1 MVKLGLSRLNSNIMS
16 EKIRIH
22 TEGTPNPNALKFVLD
37 RVILES
43 GSANFPDK
51 QSSGNSPL
59 AQKLFQLSSVIEVF
73 FGKDFITISKT
84 PDSSWDSIYDSL
96 LKVINNHFE
105 SGEPIILK
113 SEAATFKGSNE
124 IEQKIHEILDSQ
136 IRPAVASDGGD
147 VIFDS
152 YEEGVLKLHLQGSCS
167 HCPSSIMTLKVGI
180 ESMLKKAIPEIKE
193 VISV

>member
-1 MVKLGLSRLNSNIMS
+1 MS
-16 EKIRIH
+16 EKIKIY

-43 GSANFPDK
+43 GTANFPNK
-51 QSSGNSPL
+51 ESSSNSPL
-59 AQKLFQLSSVIEVF
+59 AQKLFENTSVKEVF
-73 FGKDFITISKT
+73 FGKDFITISK
-84 PDSSWDSIYDSL
+84 SQESLWDQIYDPL
-96 LKVINNHFE
+96 LKVINNYFE

-113 SEAATFKGSNE
+113 AETKSSKGSND
-124 IEQKIHEILDSQ
+124 IEQKIHEILDAQ

-152 YEEGVLKLHLQGSCS
+152 YEDGILKLHLQGSCS

>member
-1 MVKLGLSRLNSNIMS
+1 MS
-16 EKIRIH
+16 ENQKVSIH

-37 RVILES
+37 KIILES

-51 QSSGNSPL
+51 KSSSNSPL
-59 AQKLFQLSSVIEVF
+59 AQKLFELPSVIEVF
-73 FGKDFITISKT
+73 FGRDFITISKT
-84 PDSSWDSIYDSL
+84 SDSSWDSIYDSL
-96 LKVINNHFE
+96 LKIINSHFE

-113 SEAATFKGSNE
+113 SETVTAKGSNE

-152 YEEGVLKLHLQGSCS
+152 YTDGVLKLHLQGSCS
-167 HCPSSIMTLKVGI
+167 SCPSSIMTLKIGI
-180 ESMLKKAIPEIKE
+180 ESMLKKAIPELKE

>member
-1 MVKLGLSRLNSNIMS
+1 MS
-16 EKIRIH
+16 ETQKISIH

-37 RVILES
+37 KVILES

-51 QSSGNSPL
+51 NSSSNSPL
-59 AQKLFQLSSVIEVF
+59 AQKLFELPYVKEVF
-73 FGKDFITISKT
+73 FGRDFITISKT
-84 PDSSWDSIYDSL
+84 TESAWDNIYDSL
-96 LKVINNHFE
+96 LKIINNYFE
-105 SGEPIILK
+105 SGEQILLK
-113 SEAATFKGSNE
+113 PETSSLKGSND
-124 IEQKIHEILDSQ
+124 IEQKIHEILDAQ

-152 YEEGVLKLHLQGSCS
+152 YKDGVLKLHLQGSCS

-193 VISV
+193 VVSV

>member
-1 MVKLGLSRLNSNIMS
+1 MNEKVK
-16 EKIRIH
+16 IH

-37 RVILES
+37 KVILES

-51 QSSGNSPL
+51 SLSTNSSL
-59 AQKLFQLSSVIEVF
+59 AQRLFEVSSVKEVF
-73 FGKDFITISKT
+73 FGRDFITISKT
-84 PDSSWDSIYDSL
+84 AESAWDDIYDSL
-96 LKVINNHFE
+96 LKVINNYFE
-105 SGEPIILK
+105 SGEPILLK
-113 SEAATFKGSNE
+113 SETISVKGSNDV
-124 IEQKIHEILDSQ
+124 EQKIHEILDAQ

-152 YEEGVLKLHLQGSCS
+152 YTDGVLKLHLQGSCS

-193 VISV
+193 VVSV

>member
-1 MVKLGLSRLNSNIMS
+1 MS
-16 EKIRIH
+16 EKIKIY

-37 RVILES
+37 KVILES
-43 GSANFPDK
+43 GTANFPNK
-51 QSSGNSPL
+51 ESSSNSPL
-59 AQKLFQLSSVIEVF
+59 AQKLFENTSVKEVF
-73 FGKDFITISKT
+73 FGKDFITISK
-84 PDSSWDSIYDSL
+84 SQESLWDQIYDPL
-96 LKVINNHFE
+96 LKVINNFFE
-105 SGEPIILK
+105 SGGMIVLK
-113 SEAATFKGSNE
+113 AEKISSKGSSD

-152 YEEGVLKLHLQGSCS
+152 YEDGILKLHLQGSCS

-180 ESMLKKAIPEIKE
+180 ESMLKKSIPEIKE